1 MNWLFL
7 DPIKGDDWGGMEN
20 WMLKLCQ
27 GLPAHGDSCLVAGR
41 PRSRWPEVCRREGIA
56 YVPFAFGFD
65 LAPWALWRLRGI
77 CRRFLPGIVVAKGFR
92 AARFARLA
100 HPDAAV
106 AVKLPSASEL
116 TSAWTDRATY
126 HHCIDRVLVDNH
138 CARQAFLRFPWVLP
152 GKIVAVVEQRLHRRG
167 TGYVE
172 LAAAHRNRRGSPL
185 PA

>member
-7 DPIKGDDWGGMEN
+7 NPIKDDHWGGMEN

-77 CRRFLPGIVVAKGFR
+77 CRRFLPGIVVAK
-92 AARFARLA
+92 
-100 HPDAAV
+100 
-106 AVKLPSASEL
+106 
-116 TSAWTDRATY
+116 
-126 HHCIDRVLVDNH
+126 
-138 CARQAFLRFPWVLP
+138 
-152 GKIVAVVEQRLHRRG
+152 
-167 TGYVE
+167 
-172 LAAAHRNRRGSPL
+172 
-185 PA
+185 